1 MFKIKTSPGGFQ
13 MTKYSFIKN
22 LEQDGWELRIGGYM
36 KNDYVISDE
45 KHNGVGIFIEDTDDD
60 SFHITCKK
68 WESIDIE
75 FYYNKKI
82 NFNDLPDNYVEFINN
97 IASTIYKKGLIRY
110 NLNMIQKDFK

>member
-1 MFKIKTSPGGFQ
+1 

-60 SFHITCKK
+60 L
-68 WESIDIE
+68 
-75 FYYNKKI
+75 FYFSLGRAHKNRLQNKEE
-82 NFNDLPDNYVEFINN
+82 NNDRAERNRHVF
-97 IASTIYKKGLIRY
+97 KGMSKRGKQLV
-110 NLNMIQKDFK
+110 